1 MTEHEVRDVISSMT
15 GSLDEVRREQGW
27 RAVERAIAKPEPVTS
42 TRWPWLV
49 VPALAVAIV
58 ALIVWPRSKSPDA
71 RPPTTLAAKAGER
84 TVFAH
89 DGLTLTLIGPG
100 AATVQPGPVALR
112 VEVTAGTVLGERT
125 SDDAP
130 TVELAAAGNTT
141 TTRDAQFAI
150 RVVQGTVVLGTGPRA
165 LAMIERETH
174 ELATPNQREP
184 EPKVAPIAP
193 APIAPPI
200 EPPRMNRS
208 TSVTPVPPVEPPRVD
223 RSLAPPVA
231 PRIDRSPST
240 PPVERPVTKPV
251 ERPPV
256 TKPVTPSEL
265 PPIVVIPLAAKE
277 LYARAEASLRV
288 RDPMAAKRLLA
299 QLLAEHPSDALVDAA
314 RYDLAL
320 IAISERDPAMARSYL
335 QQVID
340 TARDPSLKNAA
351 RKLAATLDKP
361 PTKR

>member
-1 MTEHEVRDVISSMT
+1 MTEHEVRDVVSSMT
-15 GSLDEVRREQGW
+15 GTLDEVRREQSW
-27 RAVERAIAKPEPVTS
+27 RAIERTLAKPAPVPAR
-42 TRWPWLV
+42 RWPWLV

-58 ALIVWPRSKSPDA
+58 ALIVWPRSKSLDA
-71 RPPTTLAAKAGER
+71 MPPTTLAAKAGER
-84 TVFAH
+84 AVFAR

-100 AATVQPGPVALR
+100 AATVQPGPDALR
-112 VEVTAGTVLGERT
+112 VEVSAGTVLGERT

-150 RVVQGTVVLGTGPRA
+150 RVVHGTVVLGTGQRA
-165 LAMIERETH
+165 LAMVERETH
-174 ELATPNQREP
+174 ELATPNQPEPREP
-184 EPKVAPIAP
+184 RVPVAPIDP
-193 APIAPPI
+193 APS
-200 EPPRMNRS
+200 EPPR
-208 TSVTPVPPVEPPRVD
+208 
-223 RSLAPPVA
+223 
-231 PRIDRSPST
+231 DRSPSVA
-240 PPVERPVTKPV
+240 PRRPPV

-256 TKPVTPSEL
+256 TKPVDPPAEL

-299 QLLAEHPSDALVDAA
+299 QLLAEHPSDVLVDAA

-320 IAISERDPAMARSYL
+320 IAISERDSAMARTYL

-361 PTKR
+361 AAQR